1 MRRLLGFAVI
11 LSRRSA
17 AKDPSR
23 TCDTGPSPTSRLRM
37 TGFVTFFLLMLVPA
51 VLMAQQKAPTAPD
64 NVAHGSEK
72 VSHEVAHPNEE
83 HGDAETEPKF
93 LGLPAW
99 IFKLINMLLFIG
111 VLGWLIGGPIKR
123 ALADRGA
130 GIRKAADAARERRA
144 KADQVATDI
153 QARLAQLEEE
163 VRTIAER
170 AKIEGERQKRDL
182 IAAADTEAA
191 KILASAR
198 TEVDNRLKNARREL
212 TEYAGQLA
220 SERAEQIMRD
230 GMTDEDRARIFRES
244 LREVEEVKS

>member
-1 MRRLLGFAVI
+1 MR
-11 LSRRSA
+11 
-17 AKDPSR
+17 K
-23 TCDTGPSPTSRLRM
+23 
-37 TGFVTFFLLMLVPA
+37 FLLLLLLLAVPA
-51 VLMAQQKAPTAPD
+51 ILHAQAHQAD
-64 NVAHGSEK
+64 DVAHGSEK
-72 VSHEVAHPNEE
+72 VSHEAAHPNAE
-83 HGDAETEPKF
+83 HGNAETEPKF

-111 VLGWLIGGPIKR
+111 VLGWLIGGPIKK

-130 GIRKAADAARERRA
+130 GIKKAADDARDRRA
-144 KADQVATDI
+144 KSDQVASDI

-163 VRTIAER
+163 VKSIAER
-170 AKIEGERQKRDL
+170 ALQEGERQKRDL
-182 IAAADTEAA
+182 IAAAETEAA

-220 SERAEQIMRD
+220 SERAEQIMRERI
-230 GMTDEDRARIFRES
+230 TDEDRARIFRES